1 MILSRRFVSLALLA
15 AASVPFLLGDR
26 AGLAQGGAS
35 LSGQSQEQ
43 ADAKSAG
50 CLSCHTQ
57 TDAKSM
63 HASPNVRLGCVD
75 CHGGDHTVKASGAPG
90 SGSYK
95 DAQRQAHVRPKNG
108 LFESAANPERSYTA
122 LLDEDVEFVRF
133 MNPGDLRAAPAACG
147 PCHPSEV
154 RNVSKSMMTHGGM
167 LYGAALYNNGV
178 LPGKD
183 SIVGE
188 SYAPDGTPR
197 MLKTVPPPTA
207 DQTRDKGI
215 VPWLVPFPR
224 WELSQTG
231 NPYRVFERGGRRKLE
246 VGLPEKEEEPGKP
259 DKGLSPRGPG
269 TLNRTDPTV
278 LGAQKTRLLDPMLSF
293 LGTNDHPGDYRSSG
307 CTACH
312 VVYANDRSKF
322 NSGPYAAHG
331 NRGATQTA
339 DPTIKKDESG
349 HPLKHVFTKAIP
361 SSQCM
366 TCHMHPGTNM
376 VSTYLGYTWWDN
388 EVDGQ
393 LMYPKEPKNLSA
405 GERDEIE
412 NRNPEGAALKGLWSD
427 RKFLAEV
434 ATLNPKAKNTQFA
447 DFHGHGWVFRA
458 VFNKDRKGNLLD
470 GEGKKVPDTDP
481 DKFRK
486 AVHMKDIHLER
497 GMHCVDCHF
506 KQDNHGDSKLY
517 NEPRAAIE
525 IDCIDCHGSVAQ
537 AATLVTSGPAATGT
551 DLTSLSTPWGEP
563 RFTSRRGAITQRSM
577 VTEGVS
583 WAVPQVVDL
592 VTPGNAKY
600 NAKAHYAK
608 TMQKDG
614 SAWGD
619 VGAAEKLAHGN
630 DKMTC
635 YSCHSAWTTS
645 CFGCH
650 LSQRANVK
658 KPSLHNEG
666 GDSRNWIS
674 YNFQTLRDDIYFLA
688 KDGSVTKN
696 RTAPARSACAILVS
710 SQNQNREWVYS
721 QQQTVS
727 SGGFAGTSF
736 STYVPHTV
744 RSRETRTCTD
754 CHVSK
759 AGDNNAWMAQL
770 LMHGTGLVNFVG
782 RYAYVGEEHHG
793 FEAVAVTEREEP
805 QAVIGSKLHEL
816 ADPKE
821 YKAHAERDRQLGEA
835 YHHGGNVLSL
845 QLRGEYLFAAQGHDG
860 LRIYDVAQV
869 DHKGFSERIVSA
881 PVSPFG
887 QKLYVDTKDA
897 TSVALPTT
905 MTLDTERQVLP
916 ANQEQRVHPIYG
928 YAFVTDREEGLV
940 IAGPL
945 NTLVD
950 GNPGNN
956 FIKRAG
962 AFNEGGA
969 LSGATAMA
977 LAGTI
982 GYVTTPRGLVVLDLN
997 DPVRPKILGR
1007 VDQGLREPRAV
1018 AVQFRYAFVLDG
1030 DGLKVVDV
1038 TWPAAPRLVSG
1049 ATVPLKHAHNLYLA
1063 RTYAYVAAGPEG
1075 LVIVDIEK
1083 PEAPRVE
1090 TAFNAGGSINDAHD
1104 VKVGMTNGSAFAYVA
1119 DGRNGLRVVQV
1130 ISAND
1135 TPGAYGFSPKPT
1147 PLLVATYKT
1156 HGPAVALSRGLD
1168 RDRAVDETGHQ
1179 VGVFGRRG
1187 ARPFNGDEQRRMY
1200 LRDGKLVTVSDD
1212 VPARAP
1218 GRSR

>member
-1 MILSRRFVSLALLA
+1 MHAFIRRLALVVVAGFAVVPLLVREP
-15 AASVPFLLGDR
+15 AASH
-26 AGLAQGGAS
+26 AQGGS
-35 LSGQSQEQ
+35 PLSGQTQEQ
-43 ADAKSAG
+43 ADAKSTG
-50 CLSCHTQ
+50 CMSCHKQ

-63 HASPNVRLGCVD
+63 HVSPSVRLGCTD
-75 CHGGDHTVKASGAPG
+75 CHGGNASATAKDKAHIQPSNG
-90 SGSYK
+90 
-95 DAQRQAHVRPKNG
+95 G
-108 LFESAANPERSYTA
+108 LFKTAANPERSYAA
-122 LLDEDVEFVRF
+122 LLDEDVDFVRF
-133 MNPGDLRAAPAACG
+133 INPGDLRAAPISCG

-154 RNVSKSMMTHGGM
+154 RNVSKSMMTHGAM

-183 SIVGE
+183 TIVGE
-188 SYAPDGTPR
+188 SYDEKGVPR
-197 MLKTVPPPTA
+197 MLKTVPAPKPEE
-207 DQTRDKGI
+207 TRDKGV

-246 VGLPEKEEEPGKP
+246 VGLPDKEEEPGKP

-293 LGTNDHPGDYRSSG
+293 MGTNDHPGDYRSSG

-312 VVYANDRSKF
+312 VVYANDRSKA
-322 NSGPYAAHG
+322 NSGAYGAHG
-331 NRGATQTA
+331 NRGFTQTV

-393 LMYPKEPKNLSA
+393 LMYPKEPKKLSA
-405 GERDEIE
+405 GERDRLE
-412 NRNPEGAALKGLWSD
+412 NENPEGAALKGLWSD
-427 RKFLAEV
+427 RNFLADV

-458 VFNKDRKGNLLD
+458 VFSKDRKGNLLD
-470 GEGKKVPDTDP
+470 GEGKKVPDVDP

-506 KQDNHGDSKLY
+506 KQDSHGDSKLY

-525 IDCIDCHGSVAQ
+525 IDCIDCHGGVSQPAS
-537 AATLVTSGPAATGT
+537 LVTSGPAATGT
-551 DLTSLSTPWGEP
+551 DLTALSTPWGEP
-563 RFTSRRGAITQRSM
+563 RFTSRRGTITQRSM

-583 WAVPQVVDL
+583 WTVPQVVDL

-608 TMQKDG
+608 TMQRDG
-614 SAWGD
+614 SSWGQ
-619 VGAAEKLAHGN
+619 GAAEDKLAHGN
-630 DKMTC
+630 KTMTC
-635 YSCHSAWTTS
+635 YACHSAWTTS

-650 LSQRANVK
+650 LSQRSNVK
-658 KPSLHNEG
+658 KPNLHNEG

-688 KDGSVTKN
+688 KDGTVTKN

-710 SQNQNREWVYS
+710 SQNQNREWIYS

-759 AGDNNAWMAQL
+759 EGDNNAWVAQV
-770 LMHGTGLVNFVG
+770 LMQGTGLVNFIG

-793 FEAVAVTEREEP
+793 FEAVVVTERDEP

-816 ADPKE
+816 AYPKE
-821 YKAHAERDRQLGEA
+821 YKAHEAAGRKLGEA

-845 QLRGEYLFAAQGHDG
+845 QLRGEYLFAAQGKDG
-860 LRIYDVAQV
+860 LRIYDVAQI
-869 DHKGFSERIVSA
+869 DHKGFSERIVTA
-881 PVSPFG
+881 PVSPMG

-897 TSVALPTT
+897 TSVALPAT
-905 MTLDTERQVLP
+905 MTMDSEREVQP

-940 IAGPL
+940 VVGPV

-950 GNPGNN
+950 GNPSNN
-956 FIKRAG
+956 FVKRAA

-969 LSGATAMA
+969 LSGATSMT
-977 LAGTI
+977 LAGTV
-982 GYVTTPRGLVVLDLN
+982 GYVTTPKGLVVLDL
-997 DPVRPKILGR
+997 DKPTAPRILAR
-1007 VDQGLREPRAV
+1007 VEQGLRAPKAV
-1018 AVQFRYAFVLDG
+1018 AVQFRYAFVIDA

-1038 TWPAAPRLVSG
+1038 TLPASPKVVSG
-1049 ATVPLKHAHNLYLA
+1049 AAIALPHAHNLYLA
-1063 RTYAYVAAGPEG
+1063 RTYAYVAAGQEG
-1075 LVIVDIEK
+1075 LAIVDIERPEK
-1083 PEAPRVE
+1083 PRLDQKFDA
-1090 TAFNAGGSINDAHD
+1090 AGALNDAHD

-1119 DGRNGLRVVQV
+1119 DGHNGLRVVQI

-1135 TPGAYGFSPKPT
+1135 TPGAYGFSPRPT

-1168 RDRAVDETGHQ
+1168 RDRAVDETGNQ

-1187 ARPFNGDEQRRMY
+1187 ARPFNLDEQRRMY

-1212 VPARAP
+1212 VPARTTGARP
-1218 GRSR
+1218 GR